1 MTGAG
6 NVMRFRNCSISKCFV
21 YNGTHSAQLLGEQ
34 VPRLLRASDQN
45 PQVFNAAGFL
55 EFFDDLFGDEFRR
68 LKVDMKMK
76 RLHPLCGCGPDR
88 CNFRS
93 ANFPGVVVKFEEHFK
108 EGIDPIHARENDPVI
123 RMRVLHQFGEFTK
136 IAWWFDS
143 NGRQLDYICSELT
156 QLRAQFAS
164 LLACSRYH
172 DPLPKKRTRL
182 KPV

>member
-55 EFFDDLFGDEFRR
+55 EFLDDFFGDEFRR
-68 LKVDMKMK
+68 LQIDMKMK
-76 RLHPLCGCGPDR
+76 LLHPLGGCGPDG
-88 CNFRS
+88 CNLCS
-93 ANFPGVVVKFEEHFK
+93 ANFPGIVVKFEEHFK
-108 EGIDPIHARENDPVI
+108 ERVDPIRTRENDPVI
-123 RMRVLHQFGEFTK
+123 GMRVLHQFGEFTK
-136 IAWWFDS
+136 IARWFNS
-143 NGRQLDYICSELT
+143 NGRQLDYICSKLT
-156 QLRAQFAS
+156 QLRSQFAS
-164 LLACSRYH
+164 LPARSRYH
-172 DPLPKKRTRL
+172 YPLPKKRTRL